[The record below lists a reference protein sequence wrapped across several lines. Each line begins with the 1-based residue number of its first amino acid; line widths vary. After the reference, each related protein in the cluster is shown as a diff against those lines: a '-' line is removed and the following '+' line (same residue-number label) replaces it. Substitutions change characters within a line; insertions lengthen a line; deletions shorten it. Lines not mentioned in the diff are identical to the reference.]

1 MKTCAILGR
10 GGSFGIHTAFYPLH
24 NINPKRV
31 VSVGRQSRY
40 WLDSG
45 SSATSAG
52 SPGAGNTSAGSG
64 TGPLPTQCAAEAR
77 W

>member
-10 GGSFGIHTAFYPLH
+10 GGLFGIHTAFYPLH

-31 VSVGRQSRY
+31 VSVGRQLRY

-52 SPGAGNTSAGSG
+52 SPGGRQYLGRLRNW
-64 TGPLPTQCAAEAR
+64 PTPDTMCG
-77 W
+77 